1 MVLRLQLF
9 GSLER
14 VPSSKPFRNTAS
26 LLRLLFAP
34 QPTILAIS
42 DATARVSVKEAG
54 LGVYTV
60 EPLYPDT
67 NGAEENVIVSE
78 VSSFQRLKEW
88 YLE

>member
-1 MVLRLQLF
+1 MGLWKEFPPQSRSVT
-9 GSLER
+9 
-14 VPSSKPFRNTAS
+14 PAS

-67 NGAEENVIVSE
+67 NGAEENVVVSE
-78 VSSFQRLKEW
+78 VSSFQRLKESGKRCHF
-88 YLE
+88 